1 MSANVV
7 AVVVHMLTKKK
18 SMNDSVDGIQ
28 DIVLDEYD
36 LSWLFW

>member
-1 MSANVV
+1 MLAKVV
-7 AVVVHMLTKKK
+7 VVVVHVLTKKN

-36 LSWLFW
+36 LSWLF